1 MLAVNFADPAF
12 QVEVCFV
19 SSHKRLDI
27 AGGRLRDLPG
37 VRRVFTSNLA
47 AYEEE
52 NCLTVDYD
60 RYLNEDPMVADN
72 AGLMLLKLLKRCG
85 AKQVWLGGFDGLGGG
100 YYTREASLPLPPAEA
115 LERQRRMGEQLGRLG
130 LELHYLTPSAY
141 QQKEA
146 LR

>member
-1 MLAVNFADPAF
+1 M
-12 QVEVCFV
+12 CFV

-72 AGLMLLKLLKRCG
+72 AVAADAQEGIDAFLPKRHP
-85 AKQVWLGGFDGLGGG
+85 QW
-100 YYTREASLPLPPAEA
+100 
-115 LERQRRMGEQLGRLG
+115 QHRR
-130 LELHYLTPSAY
+130 
-141 QQKEA
+141 
-146 LR
+146 